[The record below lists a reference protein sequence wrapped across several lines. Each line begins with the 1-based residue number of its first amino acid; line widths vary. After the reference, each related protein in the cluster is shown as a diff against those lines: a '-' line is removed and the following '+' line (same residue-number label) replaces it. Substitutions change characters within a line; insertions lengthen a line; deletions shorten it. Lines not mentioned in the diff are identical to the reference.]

1 MFAATKKKKKNK
13 KKEIQQ
19 INSNLG
25 TNITHVSHVGKDLK
39 IML

>member
-1 MFAATKKKKKNK
+1 MFAATKKKETK

-25 TNITHVSHVGKDLK
+25 TNISHVSHVGKDLK

>member
-1 MFAATKKKKKNK
+1 MFAATEKKNEK
-13 KKEIQQ
+13 SKEIQQ

-25 TNITHVSHVGKDLK
+25 TNIMHVSHVGKDLK